1 MSGVADLTEFILTAS
16 ILQPNSSIDQIKDIV
31 SHIPMASTLRKKCEL
46 AIAFREGRLTNIMAI
61 GKSMMGLEISNGD
74 ENLPVQQYVDSPNL
88 SNVSQRNSL
97 QEKEKRICLSQ
108 TERNFVLEKM
118 NAKDGALS
126 KEEKMEIATALGHT
140 YRRVSNHITNVKAIR
155 KRKIRKQEQ
164 KEKLDSVS
172 ENSSPIDKI
181 KDIVSQIP
189 MASTLPKKC
198 EMEIAFRKGRLT
210 DIMAIG
216 KSMVGLGISNGDQNL
231 PVRQN
236 IASPVLSNVSQRDSL
251 QEKEHRICLSNV
263 YPPILTL
270 GDLLKEKKKYESFK
284 RKFPNRCL
292 IPIDIFQFSERRYI
306 LEKMAQKDG
315 NLSKE
320 EKAVIA
326 MALGLTDRRVSRYIN
341 DVKGARK
348 RKIQRQEQKENLDS
362 IVENSLDYDA
372 SY

>member
-270 GDLLKEKKKYESFK
+270 GDLLKEKKNT
-284 RKFPNRCL
+284 NRL
-292 IPIDIFQFSERRYI
+292 SFSERRYI

>member
-31 SHIPMASTLRKKCEL
+31 SQIPMASTLRKKCEL
-46 AIAFREGRLTNIMAI
+46 AIAFREGRLTDIMAI

-88 SNVSQRNSL
+88 SNVFQRNSL

-198 EMEIAFRKGRLT
+198 EMEIAFREGRLT
-210 DIMAIG
+210 DNMAIG

-251 QEKEHRICLSNV
+251 QEKEQRICLSNV

-270 GDLLKEKKKYESFK
+270 GDLLKEKKNT
-284 RKFPNRCL
+284 NRL
-292 IPIDIFQFSERRYI
+292 SFSERRYI
-306 LEKMAQKDG
+306 LEKMAQKNG

-320 EKAVIA
+320 EKADIA
-326 MALGLTDRRVSRYIN
+326 MALGLTDRRVSKYIN
-341 DVKGARK
+341 DVKGSRK